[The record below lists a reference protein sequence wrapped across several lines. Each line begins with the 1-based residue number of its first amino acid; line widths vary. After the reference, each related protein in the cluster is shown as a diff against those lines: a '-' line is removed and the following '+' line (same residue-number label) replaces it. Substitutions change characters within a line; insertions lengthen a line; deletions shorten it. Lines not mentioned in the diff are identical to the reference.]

1 MRRNRTILT
10 ADVVLFTVHQ
20 RRPQV
25 LVVERGTEPFLGFPA
40 LPGGHIDPGERP
52 VDAALRELREETGV
66 DLAAVDPVGVYDTPG
81 RDPRGPVVTHA
92 FTAIAGRTP
101 QTQAGDDA
109 ADTGWFDLDDIQRG
123 FVPVAF
129 DHALIIA
136 DAARL
141 TGLL

>member
-1 MRRNRTILT
+1 MRRNPIVLT
-10 ADVVLFTVHQ
+10 VDVVLFSV
-20 RRPQV
+20 RRHRPRV
-25 LVVERGTEPFLGFPA
+25 LLIERGKEPFLGFSA
-40 LPGGHIDPGERP
+40 LPGGYVDPGERP

-66 DLAAVDPVGVYDTPG
+66 ELAAVDPVGVYDTPG
-81 RDPRGPVVTHA
+81 RDPRGPVVSHA
-92 FTAIAGRTP
+92 FTAVVGRTP

-109 ADTGWFDLDDIQRG
+109 ANTGWFDLDD
-123 FVPVAF
+123 VLDHVAVAF